1 MKYHSSLLKK
11 YISVQEK
18 PEDIAKELTLKTC
31 EIEEII
37 ERKIADSIVI
47 GYTTS
52 CEKHPEADRLSV
64 CTVNCGDKWEYQI
77 ICGGSNI
84 AAGLYVPVAL
94 PGTYFAKADMTIE
107 KRKMRGIESNGM
119 ICSKEELDIL
129 EDLDLH
135 SIWDLKQEFDDISDA
150 DLGTPL
156 GHKYPRLNSYVFD
169 VDNKC
174 LTNRPDLTGHFGAAI
189 ELHAIYH
196 ALDKATSLSYNK
208 TPHWV
213 ETFATTNFLDVFA
226 HAPQA
231 KRWIKVESSAARTY
245 TLIELNNIHIQK
257 TSFFTRLQ
265 MIDMGANPR
274 NNWVDFSN
282 LFMLLTGQPVH
293 FFDADKVNGDIIVRN
308 AKDGETFVDLFEATH
323 TLKTTDLVIADKDK
337 ILALAGVVGGLDSG
351 ISETTKNVLVEI
363 ANFDPVVVRKTGV
376 RLGLRTDA
384 ELRYEKHINPRW
396 SVACL
401 LLFVEELKYYSKDLG
416 EFEQGGIAYYVDSK
430 IADARKFVP
439 VNFERIEGA
448 IFGTKQAWFEEKAKS
463 ILTNLG
469 CPIHGNEVRIPIW
482 RSPDD
487 LNIAE
492 DLTEEVVR
500 IYGYEKVEWM
510 PLLSDMIH
518 APFTPF
524 VALQRSLEDV
534 LSRDLDATQTEC
546 YPWISEKVINQFHK
560 DISTFYSLENPVNPE
575 TPYLRDSLLYPLLA
589 HAAKNSKFFDHFTI
603 FDLGKVW
610 SKEGV
615 ALNHEVPYAYA
626 SVGEHHDLGVISYQK
641 AIQDWSQDP
650 LLDAKNMI
658 KVILKKNNITSKMML
673 TNSEEAGFH
682 PKKQAKVIVGGVE
695 VGFVGAVHPLLL
707 KEYKIP
713 ENAGLVFISLSLE
726 KLLSVTKS
734 IDDQKYSYATLQD
747 QILWRDLCFVVDK
760 GERFDAVIKAVSKVP
775 EVAAYEVFD
784 LYEGDRLEA
793 GKKSVSIKIKIN
805 GDGNMTTEA
814 INAIMTK
821 TISAAEKA
829 GWVLRA

>member
-11 YISVQEK
+11 YISVQAD
-18 PEDIAKELTLKTC
+18 PADIAKELTLKTC
-31 EIEEII
+31 EVEDII
-37 ERKIADSIVI
+37 ERKISPTVVI
-47 GYTTS
+47 GYTKS

-64 CTVNCGDKWEYQI
+64 CIVNCWDKGEYQI

-107 KRKMRGIESNGM
+107 KRKMRGVESNGM
-119 ICSKEELDIL
+119 ICAKEELDIM
-129 EDLDLH
+129 EDMDIH
-135 SIWDLKQEFDDISDA
+135 GIWDLKLDFDDISDA

-156 GHKYPRLNSYVFD
+156 GEKYPRLNSYVFD
-169 VDNKC
+169 IDNKC

-196 ALDKATSLSYNK
+196 TLGKANEIAFDK
-208 TPHWV
+208 TPHWAELFTATNLP
-213 ETFATTNFLDVFA
+213 ETLA
-226 HAPQA
+226 HATPA
-231 KRWIKVESSAARTY
+231 KRWIKVESPAGRTY
-245 TLIELNNIHIQK
+245 TLIELNNIEIKK
-257 TSFFTRLQ
+257 TSFYTRLQ
-265 MIDMGANPR
+265 MIDMWANPR

-308 AKDGETFVDLFEATH
+308 AKDGEQFTDLFEATH

-337 ILALAGVVGGLDSG
+337 ILALAGVVGWLDSG
-351 ISETTKNVLVEI
+351 ISDTTKNILVEI
-363 ANFDPVVVRKTGV
+363 ANFDPVTVRKTGV

-401 LLFVEELKYYSKDLG
+401 LLFLEEVKYYAKDLG
-416 EFEQGGIAYYVDSK
+416 AFEQGGIASYIDATL
-430 IADARKFVP
+430 ADPRKFVT
-439 VNFERIEGA
+439 VDFDRLEWA
-448 IFGTKQAWFEEKAKS
+448 IFGTKQEGFTETAKT
-463 ILTNLG
+463 ILTHLG
-469 CPIHGNEVRIPIW
+469 CPVNGNEIRIPIW
-482 RSPDD
+482 RWPDD
-487 LNIAE
+487 LNISE

-589 HAAKNSKFFDHFTI
+589 HAARNSKFFDHFTI
-603 FDLGKVW
+603 FDLGKSW
-610 SKEGV
+610 SKAGV
-615 ALNHEVPYAYA
+615 SLNKDVPYAYA
-626 SVGEHHDLGVISYQK
+626 SVGEHHDLGVMCYQK
-641 AIQDWSQDP
+641 TIQDWSQDP
-650 LLDAKNMI
+650 LLHAKNMI
-658 KVILKKNNITSKMML
+658 KTILKKNSITGKMTL
-673 TNSEEAGFH
+673 LNTEQSGFH
-682 PKKQAKVIVGGVE
+682 PKKQARISVDGVE
-695 VGFVGAVHPLLL
+695 IGFVWAIHPMLL

-713 ENAGLVFISLSLE
+713 ENAWLDFISLSLE

-734 IDDQKYSYATLQD
+734 VDEQKYSYETLQD
-747 QILWRDLCFVVDK
+747 QILWRDICVVVDK
-760 GERFDAVIKAVSKVP
+760 WERFDAVIAAVAKVS
-775 EVAAYEVFD
+775 EVVGYEIFD
-784 LYEGDRLEA
+784 LYEGENLGQ

-805 GDGNMTTEA
+805 GDGNLTTEA
-814 INAIMTK
+814 INAIMDK
-821 TISAAEKA
+821 AIAAAEKA
-829 GWVLRA
+829 GGVLRA